1 MPNNVTRIHTFE
13 IAKDDLTSLIRP
25 FLLQRFPTTSRD
37 VETLSISRIAL
48 NIEDQTIITITFE
61 ERLKES

>member
-13 IAKDDLTSLIRP
+13 ITKDELTGLIRP
-25 FLLQRFPTTSRD
+25 FLTQRFPTTSRD
-37 VETLSISRIAL
+37 VETLSVSRIAL
-48 NIEDQTIITITFE
+48 NIEDPTIITITFE